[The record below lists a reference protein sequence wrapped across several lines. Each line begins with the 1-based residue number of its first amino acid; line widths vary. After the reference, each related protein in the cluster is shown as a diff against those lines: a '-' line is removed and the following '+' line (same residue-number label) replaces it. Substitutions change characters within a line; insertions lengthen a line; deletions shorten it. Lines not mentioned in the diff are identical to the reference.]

1 MKIEITADVVRV
13 AESRQIGDKTKTELH
28 LSYMDGDREQ
38 IIPIECWGQMSDKA
52 KTLAKGD
59 SVLCK
64 CFLNGRQ
71 WRRESTDPWRAFMS
85 LRCVS
90 IDITSRAVDLNAS
103 GEVSLKAQ
111 IVEKAKQQNT
121 EADDLPF

>member
-13 AESRQIGDKTKTELH
+13 LETQQIRDKNKTEVH

-38 IIPIECWGQMSDKA
+38 ILPIECWGMVSDKA
-52 KTLAKGD
+52 VTLAQGD
-59 SVLCK
+59 TINAK
-64 CFLNGRQ
+64 CYLNGRQ
-71 WRRESTDPWRAFMS
+71 WRREDTDPWRAFLG

-90 IDITSRAVDLNAS
+90 IDIISRAIDLNEQ
-103 GEVSLKAQ
+103 GQPTLKAQ
-111 IVEKAKQQNT
+111 IVEKAKTNNA